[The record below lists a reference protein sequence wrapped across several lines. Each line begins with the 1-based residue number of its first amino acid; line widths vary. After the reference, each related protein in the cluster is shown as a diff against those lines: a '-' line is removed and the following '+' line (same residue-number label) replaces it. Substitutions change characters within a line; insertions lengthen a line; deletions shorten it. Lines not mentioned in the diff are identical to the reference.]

1 MKRTTKW
8 LVLLVVLS
16 VLAAAC
22 GGDSSTTTVAAV
34 DTPDTTAAAPTTTTG
49 STDTTVPAEPAGPK
63 TIIIGTTDSIAG
75 LDSADAYAIHDWE
88 LLRNIGEALLS
99 FAPGTTDI
107 VPGLASDYS
116 VSDDGLVYTFN
127 LRDDIFFGDGTE
139 LDANM
144 YVDHLTRMLTLDGS
158 GGVGG
163 ALGTPFI
170 ESYRAVDD
178 RTVEITLKDAFG
190 YFPQVVTGAPYMPM
204 HPDFPLDALVEFPD
218 APVYGVGVWMI
229 TEYVPGEQTVLEPNP
244 YYAGSAPAPKVDR
257 IIIRY
262 FNDAPTMAKAIET
275 VKDGRGEIDI
285 AWRTIG
291 QPDLLAELEGVDG
304 LTVGTVP
311 GGGVR
316 FMVINHQLAPTDNA
330 DVRKALA
337 ALVDRDEISD
347 RVYAGTAEPLYSMI
361 PVGFLGANEAFDDV
375 FGAPDIPA
383 AQAFLTAAGY
393 SETNKLQLQ
402 VAYPPEHYGGTA
414 ADLIQLLSE
423 QYEASGMI
431 DVEIISQEWST
442 YIGAVIGGQDYAVSL
457 LGWFF
462 DYPDPDNYLAPFMNN
477 GGLGTMITDPDT
489 NEPIDADAQALM
501 DLLVQAGT
509 ETDVD
514 ARAALY
520 ADLQEKFA
528 ENVTTLPL
536 FFLPEHVVY
545 WDYIS
550 ADDAAATIE
559 SLNIGPTFD
568 LHYELLDTSK

>member
-8 LVLLVVLS
+8 LVLLIVLS

-22 GGDSSTTTVAAV
+22 GGDSSTTTAAAV
-34 DTPDTTAAAPTTTTG
+34 DTPDTTAAAPTTTAG
-49 STDTTVPAEPAGPK
+49 STATTAPATPDGPK
-63 TIIIGTTDSIAG
+63 TIIIGSTDSIAG
-75 LDSADAYAIHDWE
+75 LDSADAYALHDWE
-88 LLRNIGEALLS
+88 LLRNIGEALLG
-99 FAPGTTDI
+99 FAPGTTEI
-107 VPGLASDYS
+107 VPALASDWS
-116 VSDDGLVYTFN
+116 VSDDGLVYTFF
-127 LRDDIFFGDGTE
+127 LRDDIVFGDGTP

-144 YVDHLTRMLTLDGS
+144 YVDHLSRMLTLDGS

-170 ESYRAVDD
+170 EAYQAVDD
-178 RTVEITLKDAFG
+178 RTLEITLKQPFG

-204 HPDFPLDALVEFPD
+204 HPDLPMDALVEFPD
-218 APVYGVGVWMI
+218 APIYGVGVWMI

-244 YYAGSAPAPKVDR
+244 YYTGSASAPKVDR

-262 FNDAPTMAKAIET
+262 FSDAPTMAKALEA
-275 VKDGRGEIDI
+275 GELDI
-285 AWRTIG
+285 AFRTVSD
-291 QPDLLAELEGVDG
+291 PTLLEELADVDG

-316 FMVINHQLAPTDNA
+316 FMIINHQLAPTDNP

-337 ALVDRDEISD
+337 SLVDRDEISD
-347 RVYAGTAEPLYSMI
+347 RVYSGTAEPLYSMI

-375 FGAPDIPA
+375 YGSPDIAA

-393 SETNKLQLQ
+393 SETNKLQIQ

-423 QYEASGMI
+423 QFEASGMI

-462 DYPDPDNYLAPFMNN
+462 DYPDPDNYLAPFMNS

-489 NEPIDADAQALM
+489 NEPIDADTQVLM
-501 DLLVQAGT
+501 DLLVQAGI

-514 ARAALY
+514 ARVALY
-520 ADLQEKFA
+520 ADLQELYA

-536 FFLPEHVVY
+536 FFLPEHVIY

-550 ADDAAATIE
+550 ADDAAASLE

-568 LHYELLDTSK
+568 LHYELLDSSK

>member
-1 MKRTTKW
+1 MKRITKW
-8 LVLLVVLS
+8 VVLLAVLAL
-16 VLAAAC
+16 VAAAC
-22 GGDSSTTTVAAV
+22 TGDSTSTTVGAV
-34 DTPDTTAAAPTTTTG
+34 DTPDTTATPNTTAG
-49 STDTTVPAEPAGPK
+49 STDATAPATPEGPK

-107 VPGLASDYS
+107 VPGLASDWA
-116 VSDDGLVYTFN
+116 VSDDGLVYTFT
-127 LRDDIFFGDGTE
+127 LREGITFGDGTPF
-139 LDANM
+139 DAND
-144 YVDHLTRMLTLDGS
+144 YVNHLTRMLTLDGS

-170 ESYRAVDD
+170 AEYRAVDD
-178 RTVEITLKDAFG
+178 LTLEITLKDAFG

-204 HPDFPLDALVEFPD
+204 HPDLPIDALVEFPD

-244 YYAGSAPAPKVDR
+244 FYSGSAPAPKVDR
-257 IIIRY
+257 VIIRY
-262 FNDAPTMAKAIET
+262 FNDAPTMAKAAEA
-275 VKDGRGEIDI
+275 GEIDI

-291 QPDLLAELEGVDG
+291 EPDLLQELEDVDG
-304 LTVGTVP
+304 LNVGTVP

-316 FMVINHQLAPTDNA
+316 FMVINHGLAPTDNA
-330 DVRKALA
+330 DVRQALA
-337 ALVDRDEISD
+337 SLLDRDEISD

-361 PVGFLGANEAFDDV
+361 PVGFLGANDAFDDV
-375 FGAPDIPA
+375 YGAPDVDA
-383 AQAFLTAAGY
+383 AKAFLTAAGY

-423 QYEASGMI
+423 QFEASGMI
-431 DVEIISQEWST
+431 EVEIISQEWST

-489 NEPIDADAQALM
+489 NEPIDAETQVLM
-501 DLLVQAGT
+501 DLLVQAGV

-520 ADLQEKFA
+520 ADLQTKFA

-545 WDYIS
+545 WDYVS
-550 ADDAAATIE
+550 ADNGAANIE

-568 LHYELLDTSK
+568 LHYELLDINK